1 MKIAIILVHYHTP
14 DFLLNAVEAI
24 KSDLKLSGIE
34 GEIIVIDNGSRREDK
49 ELLSS
54 LSVKLINPGENLGY
68 ARGVNLGVE
77 NTDADIF
84 ILMNPDVEVLPH
96 CIESLVSMLESG
108 AAAAGPRFYLDK
120 EKQII
125 HPPLMD
131 LTIKNEL
138 LWRTSALGENW
149 AKWVR
154 GKWRKEARIY
164 WQTDVPIESYL
175 LTGALLAIRRDA
187 WEKVGSFDGVY
198 QLYYEEADWLK
209 RLEKSKLKSYYV
221 PAACAVHTYNQSA
234 AKEPEAKKW
243 FQESTEIFRKRHYG
257 YLFNSF
263 LNRMV
268 PFIRRV
274 SLINNPEQS
283 NNSFSWTGVP
293 LIDIAS
299 FNIVRNTPIWI
310 EISENDLGI
319 PAAAM
324 PVHNT
329 ELKVWRFPKAIWDTL
344 EPSTYH
350 FRTVDNVGN
359 EIHHS
364 TFVHYQA
371 I

>member
-120 EKQII
+120 DKQII

-198 QLYYEEADWLK
+198 QPIGLK
-209 RLEKSKLKSYYV
+209 DLK
-221 PAACAVHTYNQSA
+221 
-234 AKEPEAKKW
+234 
-243 FQESTEIFRKRHYG
+243 
-257 YLFNSF
+257 
-263 LNRMV
+263 
-268 PFIRRV
+268 
-274 SLINNPEQS
+274 
-283 NNSFSWTGVP
+283 
-293 LIDIAS
+293 
-299 FNIVRNTPIWI
+299 
-310 EISENDLGI
+310 
-319 PAAAM
+319 
-324 PVHNT
+324 
-329 ELKVWRFPKAIWDTL
+329 KA
-344 EPSTYH
+344 
-350 FRTVDNVGN
+350 N
-359 EIHHS
+359 
-364 TFVHYQA
+364 
-371 I
+371 